1 MDNLKIGS
9 HYLIHCYKH
18 NKQLYKVWEEAVL
31 LDATDNCLIFGN
43 NRTKVVEADGRSWR
57 TREPAVM
64 YFFTDRWYNV
74 IGQYK
79 KDGIQYYC
87 NIASPF
93 VLDENTI
100 KYIDYDLDLR
110 VFPDGSFKILDRGE
124 YQYHKQEMHYS
135 DDLDLILRTEL
146 STLIDEVRKKNW
158 PFQHEDLIRYYD
170 KYRFLKGLEKDK
182 KNN

>member
-31 LDATDNCLIFGN
+31 LDAQENCLIFGN
-43 NRTKVVEADGRSWR
+43 NRTKVIEADGRSWR

-93 VLDENTI
+93 VIDENTI

-124 YQYHKQEMHYS
+124 YQYHKHEMHYS
-135 DDLDLILRTEL
+135 DDLDYILRTEL
-146 STLIDEVRKKNW
+146 SNLIDEVRSKNW
-158 PFQHEDLIRYYD
+158 PFQHDDLIRYYD
-170 KYRFLKGLEKDK
+170 KYRQLKNKESK
-182 KNN
+182 K